1 MLGLCLYV
9 PVSNSDP
16 VEVEYFES
24 NGLPSE
30 LKTLFNR
37 LSVFLPSQEFS
48 AYQRW
53 RKKTLP
59 REENN
64 SDGQLD
70 FEEFVHYLQDYEK
83 DLKLVVQS
91 HNRRNAGHVDPEEF
105 LQSLKDLG
113 VHISP
118 QHAKDALNGM
128 DKNGMITI
136 SSSDWCKYPVVEKA
150 ENIPEIILYW
160 KHSTTTVSGR
170 PMMLTPKLELIKVQ
184 RESHRPNRREGG
196 KVTFRW
202 KVPPVQA
209 VRQQIFDVGEN
220 LMVPDEF
227 TVEEK
232 QTGMWWRHLVA
243 GGAAGAVSRTFTA
256 PLDRLKVMM
265 QVYGTRTNNM
275 CIMTGMMQMIKE
287 GGMRSLWRGNGVNI
301 IKIAPESA
309 LKFMAYEQI
318 KQLIGSDKA
327 SLNIAERFVAGSL
340 AGVIAQSIIY
350 PMEVLKTRL
359 ALRTTGQYSGI
370 SDCAKHIFRREG
382 LRAFYKGYVPNM
394 LGIVPYAGID
404 LAVYET
410 LRNDYLQR
418 YGTSGADPG
427 VVVLLACGT
436 VSSTCG
442 QLASYPLALVRTR
455 MQAQAAVEGSQ
466 QMTMSGLFRQILQSE
481 GPTGLYRGLAPNFLK
496 VIPAVSISYVVYEH
510 LKKQL
515 GVTSR

>member
-30 LKTLFNR
+30 LKSLFNK

-48 AYQRW
+48 SYQRW
-53 RKKTLP
+53 RKKTVKIEKEDP
-59 REENN
+59 
-64 SDGQLD
+64 DGQLD
-70 FEEFVHYLQDYEK
+70 FEEFVHYLHDYEK
-83 DLKLVVQS
+83 DLKLVVKS
-91 HNRRNAGHVDPEEF
+91 LDRKNAGQVDPKEF
-105 LQSLKDLG
+105 IESLQDLG

-118 QHAKDALNGM
+118 QHAEKALKSM

-136 SSSDWCKYPVVEKA
+136 GSKEWSNYPMVEKT
-150 ENIPEIILYW
+150 ETIPEIILYW
-160 KHSTTTVSGR
+160 KHST
-170 PMMLTPKLELIKVQ
+170 
-184 RESHRPNRREGG
+184 
-196 KVTFRW
+196 
-202 KVPPVQA
+202 
-209 VRQQIFDVGEN
+209 IFDVGEN

-232 QTGMWWRHLVA
+232 MTGMWWRHLVA
-243 GGAAGAVSRTFTA
+243 GGGAGAVSRTCTA

-275 CIMTGMMQMIKE
+275 CIMSGLMQMIKE

-318 KQLIGSDKA
+318 KRVIGSEKET
-327 SLNIAERFVAGSL
+327 LNVLERFVAGSL
-340 AGVIAQSIIY
+340 AGVIAQSTIY

-370 SDCAKHIFRREG
+370 SDCAKQIFRREG
-382 LRAFYKGYVPNM
+382 LGAFYKGYIPNM
-394 LGIVPYAGID
+394 LGIIPYAGID

-410 LRNDYLQR
+410 LKNSYLQQ
-418 YGTSGADPG
+418 YGANSEDPG
-427 VVVLLACGT
+427 VFVLLACGT

-455 MQAQAAVEGSQ
+455 MQAQAATGPTGEQ
-466 QMTMSGLFRQILQSE
+466 TTMSGLFRQILQTE

-510 LKKQL
+510 LKSQL
-515 GVTSR
+515 GVKSR

>member
-1 MLGLCLYV
+1 MRLRVDQRVAGPPPALKFRARGRHSRTQRALQLIE
-9 PVSNSDP
+9 PVVVLS
-16 VEVEYFES
+16 FEMV
-24 NGLPSE
+24 
-30 LKTLFNR
+30 K
-37 LSVFLPSQEFS
+37 
-48 AYQRW
+48 
-53 RKKTLP
+53 RKPKTLP

-160 KHSTTTVSGR
+160 KHST
-170 PMMLTPKLELIKVQ
+170 
-184 RESHRPNRREGG
+184 
-196 KVTFRW
+196 
-202 KVPPVQA
+202 
-209 VRQQIFDVGEN
+209 IFDVGEN

>member
-1 MLGLCLYV
+1 
-9 PVSNSDP
+9 
-16 VEVEYFES
+16 EYFES

-30 LKTLFNR
+30 LKSLFNK

-48 AYQRW
+48 TYQKW
-53 RKKTLP
+53 RKCDSLSVFVWLQKTLK
-59 REENN
+59 REEND

-83 DLKLVVQS
+83 DLKLVVKS
-91 HNRRNAGHVDPEEF
+91 LDRKNAGRVDLKEF
-105 LQSLKDLG
+105 MQSLQDLG

-118 QHAKDALNGM
+118 QYAEKALKSM

-136 SSSDWCKYPVVEKA
+136 SSKDWSNYPMVEKTD
-150 ENIPEIILYW
+150 NIPEIILYW
-160 KHSTTTVSGR
+160 KHST
-170 PMMLTPKLELIKVQ
+170 
-184 RESHRPNRREGG
+184 
-196 KVTFRW
+196 
-202 KVPPVQA
+202 
-209 VRQQIFDVGEN
+209 IFDVGEN

-227 TVEEK
+227 TEEEK

-243 GGAAGAVSRTFTA
+243 GGGAGAVSRTCTA

-265 QVYGTRTNNM
+265 QVYGSRTNNM
-275 CIMTGMMQMIKE
+275 CIMSGLMQMIKE

-318 KQLIGSDKA
+318 KRLIGSDNETL
-327 SLNIAERFVAGSL
+327 SILERFVAGSL
-340 AGVIAQSIIY
+340 AGVIAQSTIY

-359 ALRTTGQYSGI
+359 ALRKTGQYSSI
-370 SDCAKHIFRREG
+370 SDCAKQIFRREG
-382 LRAFYKGYVPNM
+382 LGAFYKGYVPNM
-394 LGIVPYAGID
+394 LGIIPYAGID

-410 LRNDYLQR
+410 LKNRYLQQ
-418 YGTSGADPG
+418 YGTNSSDPG
-427 VVVLLACGT
+427 VFVLLACGT

-442 QLASYPLALVRTR
+442 QLASYPLALIRTR
-455 MQAQAAVEGSQ
+455 MQAQAATCGSQ
-466 QMTMSGLFRQILQSE
+466 QATMSGLFRQILQSE

-510 LKKQL
+510 LKTQL

>member
-30 LKTLFNR
+30 LKSLFNK

-48 AYQRW
+48 TYQKW
-53 RKKTLP
+53 RKKMSQGD
-59 REENN
+59 ENN
-64 SDGQLD
+64 GTDGQLD

-83 DLKLVVQS
+83 DLKLVVKS
-91 HNRRNAGHVDPEEF
+91 LEKKNAGHVDPKEF
-105 LQSLKDLG
+105 VQSLRDLG
-113 VHISP
+113 VHITF
-118 QHAKDALNGM
+118 QQAEKALKSM

-136 SSSDWCKYPVVEKA
+136 SSKDWSNFAMVEKT

-160 KHSTTTVSGR
+160 KHST
-170 PMMLTPKLELIKVQ
+170 
-184 RESHRPNRREGG
+184 
-196 KVTFRW
+196 
-202 KVPPVQA
+202 
-209 VRQQIFDVGEN
+209 IFDVGDN
-220 LMVPDEF
+220 LLVPDEF
-227 TVEEK
+227 TLEER

-243 GGAAGAVSRTFTA
+243 GGGAGCVSRTCTA

-265 QVYGTRTNNM
+265 QVYGSRTNNM
-275 CIMTGMMQMIKE
+275 CIMSGLTQMIRE
-287 GGMRSLWRGNGVNI
+287 GGVRSLWRGNGVNI

-318 KQLIGSDKA
+318 KRLIGSDNETL
-327 SLNIAERFVAGSL
+327 SIVERFVAGSM
-340 AGVIAQSIIY
+340 AGVIAQSTIY

-359 ALRTTGQYSGI
+359 ALRKTGQYSGI
-370 SDCAKHIFRREG
+370 SDCAKQIFRKEG
-382 LRAFYKGYVPNM
+382 LAAFYKGYVPNM
-394 LGIVPYAGID
+394 LGIIPYAGID
-404 LAVYET
+404 LAIYET
-410 LRNDYLQR
+410 LKNKYLQQ
-418 YGTSGADPG
+418 YSSNSSDPG
-427 VVVLLACGT
+427 VMVLLACGT

-455 MQAQAAVEGSQ
+455 MQAQAACDGDSRIS
-466 QMTMSGLFRQILQSE
+466 MSGLFKQILQNE

-510 LKKQL
+510 LKTQL

>member
-59 REENN
+59 REEKN

-91 HNRRNAGHVDPEEF
+91 HNRKNAGHVDPEEF
-105 LQSLKDLG
+105 MQSLQDLG

-118 QHAKDALNGM
+118 QHAKKALNSM

-136 SSSDWCKYPVVEKA
+136 SSNDWCKYPMVEEA
-150 ENIPEIILYW
+150 DNIPEIILYW
-160 KHSTTTVSGR
+160 KHST
-170 PMMLTPKLELIKVQ
+170 
-184 RESHRPNRREGG
+184 
-196 KVTFRW
+196 
-202 KVPPVQA
+202 
-209 VRQQIFDVGEN
+209 IFDVGEN

-243 GGAAGAVSRTFTA
+243 GGGAGAVSRTFTA

-265 QVYGTRTNNM
+265 QVYGTRANNM
-275 CIMTGMMQMIKE
+275 CLMTGMMHMIKE
-287 GGMRSLWRGNGVNI
+287 GGMRSLWRGNGVNV

-318 KQLIGSDKA
+318 KQLIGSDRA

-340 AGVIAQSIIY
+340 AGVIAQSTIY

-410 LRNDYLQR
+410 LKNHYLQS
-418 YGTSGADPG
+418 YGTSGADPSM
-427 VVVLLACGT
+427 VVLLSCGT

-455 MQAQAAVEGSQ
+455 MQAQALVEGSQ
-466 QMTMSGLFRQILQSE
+466 QVTMSGLFRQILQSE

-496 VIPAVSISYVVYEH
+496 VIPAVSISYVVYER